1 MESKASFAIVGL
13 FVLLLGVAMV
23 SSLFWLFGGG
33 RGPTATYVVETTES
47 VSGLTPN
54 AAVKYRGVDV
64 GRVARVAID
73 PDDPEI
79 VVLTLEIVPGVPVRE
94 DTRAQ
99 LEFQGLTGLAFV
111 NLIGG
116 SKESPPLRRKR
127 GEDFPRIQ
135 SVPSILTRLD
145 TGVSGLLVSLTE
157 TSDRLGATL
166 ERVDREALARAI
178 ASLEKVAGALAAR
191 TDEIDGAARD
201 AALLARNW
209 AFASERFPGLV
220 EELEEVAKEWRATGV
235 EVRELAA
242 SSRDQVDRTSAR
254 VQGEVGVLSTELRSL
269 IARLDRV
276 VAQLEGDP
284 SAVLFGPGGTA
295 PGPGE

>member
-23 SSLFWLFGGG
+23 SSLFWLFGSG
-33 RGPTATYVVETTES
+33 RGPTTTYVVETRES
-47 VSGLTPN
+47 VSGLTEN

-64 GRVARVAID
+64 GRVARIAIH
-73 PDDPEI
+73 PENPEI
-79 VVLTLEIVPGVPVRE
+79 VVVTIEVAPDVPVRE

-116 SKESPPLRRKR
+116 SKDSPPLRKKR
-127 GEDFPRIQ
+127 GEYSPRIQ

-166 ERVDREALARAI
+166 EAVDREALGRAI
-178 ASLEKVAGALAAR
+178 ADLEKVAGALAAR
-191 TDEIDGAARD
+191 TAEIDGAARD
-201 AALLARNW
+201 AARLA
-209 AFASERFPGLV
+209 ASGAQASERLPALV
-220 EELEEVAKEWRATGV
+220 EELEEVAREWRSTGV
-235 EVRELAA
+235 EVRELAV
-242 SSRDQVDRTSAR
+242 SSREQVNRTSSR
-254 VQGEVGVLSTELRSL
+254 VEGEVSVLSTELRSL

-276 VAQLEGDP
+276 IADLEGDP
-284 SAVLFGPGGTA
+284 SAVLFGSGA
-295 PGPGE
+295 EPGPGE

>member
-1 MESKASFAIVGL
+1 MESKVSFAIVGL

-33 RGPTATYVVETTES
+33 GGPTATYVVETTES
-47 VSGLTPN
+47 VSGLTQN

-64 GRVARVAID
+64 GRVANIAIH
-73 PDDPEI
+73 PHDPEI
-79 VVLTLEIVPGVPVRE
+79 VVLTLEVAPTVPVRE

-116 SKESPPLRRKR
+116 SKGSPPLIRKR
-127 GEDFPRIQ
+127 GEDVPRIEA
-135 SVPSILTRLD
+135 VPSILTRLD

-166 ERVDREALARAI
+166 EAVDREALARAI
-178 ASLEKVAGALAAR
+178 ADLEKVAGALAAR
-191 TDEIDGAARD
+191 SDEIDGAARD
-201 AALLARNW
+201 AARLAANGAR
-209 AFASERFPGLV
+209 ATERLPELV
-220 EELEEVAKEWRATGV
+220 EELEDLAKEWRSTGV
-235 EVRELAA
+235 EVRELAV
-242 SSRDQVDRTSAR
+242 SSRDQIDRTSSR
-254 VQGEVGVLSTELRSL
+254 VQGEVSVVSTELRTL

-276 VAQLEGDP
+276 VAELEGDP
-284 SAVLFGPGGTA
+284 SAVLFGRGETA

>member
-33 RGPTATYVVETTES
+33 RGPTATYIVETTES
-47 VSGLTPN
+47 VSGLTQS

-64 GRVARVAID
+64 GRVSSIAID
-73 PDDPEI
+73 PQDPEI
-79 VVLTLEIVPGVPVRE
+79 VVLTLEVAPTVPIRV

-116 SKESPPLRRKR
+116 SKESPPLIRKR
-127 GEDFPRIQ
+127 GEDVPRIE

-157 TSDRLGATL
+157 TSDRFGSML
-166 ERVDREALARAI
+166 EAVDREALARVI
-178 ASLEKVAGALAAR
+178 ADLEKVAGALAAR
-191 TDEIDGAARD
+191 SDEIDGAARD
-201 AALLARNW
+201 AARFAENGAR
-209 AFASERFPGLV
+209 ATERLPGLV
-220 EELEEVAKEWRATGV
+220 EELEALAKEWRSTGL

-242 SSRDQVDRTSAR
+242 SSRDQIDRTSSR
-254 VQGEVGVLSTELRSL
+254 VQGEVSVVSTELRTL
-269 IARLDRV
+269 ITRLDRV
-276 VAQLEGDP
+276 VAELEGDP
-284 SAVLFGPGGTA
+284 SAVLYGRVDTA